1 MEKRIGSAPFSSG
14 SQQHAIN
21 CCVRR
26 GGPSIKGEKNQA
38 IGRSRGGRTTKIHAL
53 TDTLCRPI
61 AFLLTGGHV
70 ADCTAGAALIER
82 LPDCDVVHAD
92 KGYNSNA
99 IRSQVRD
106 RGAWANIPPKANRKW
121 KNVFSPFL
129 YRGRNAIERMFC
141 RLKDFQ
147 TRRHTIR
154 PKRLKFPRSRLYRSN
169 RQLLVI
175 SPKPGGWP
183 SSGTI
188 VRESTHSLGR
198 SFSTQIRVLWPV
210 SASDKV
216 LSDNF
221 SDGLRRDTRARVGS
235 RQHYGRQRLAISLRR
250 RRLRR
255 TRVPSAKHLCGL
267 Y

>member
-1 MEKRIGSAPFSSG
+1 MGASVRGAGASRRPADARVDRLLGGQGPPFGGGRKR
-14 SQQHAIN
+14 
-21 CCVRR
+21 
-26 GGPSIKGEKNQA
+26 GEQNQA

-92 KGYNSNA
+92 KGYDSNA

-141 RLKDFQ
+141 RLKDFRRVA
-147 TRRHTIR
+147 TRYDRNAANFLAAVCIAAT
-154 PKRLKFPRSRLYRSN
+154 
-169 RQLLVI
+169 
-175 SPKPGGWP
+175 
-183 SSGTI
+183 
-188 VRESTHSLGR
+188 
-198 SFSTQIRVLWPV
+198 V
-210 SASDKV
+210 SYW
-216 LSDNF
+216 L
-221 SDGLRRDTRARVGS
+221 
-235 RQHYGRQRLAISLRR
+235 
-250 RRLRR
+250 
-255 TRVPSAKHLCGL
+255 
-267 Y
+267 